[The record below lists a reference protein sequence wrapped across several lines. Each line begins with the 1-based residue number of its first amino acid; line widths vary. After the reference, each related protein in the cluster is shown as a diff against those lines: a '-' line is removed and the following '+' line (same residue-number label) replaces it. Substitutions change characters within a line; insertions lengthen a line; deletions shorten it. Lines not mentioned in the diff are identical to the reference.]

1 MLAKRSDHAPVGV
14 AYAYLQQRLAL
25 LVEQGDFRSGTFHKT
40 RKALSYGLHTQ
51 PKFDLLLDKPVWVNA
66 GLSDNEREIIQLA
79 DINAY
84 TAAQACTGGAC
95 PMEAYYLWSEI
106 SSCMAL
112 NWKTHRLPGGGFTVY
127 PRPASYPKGMQ

>member
-25 LVEQGDFRSGTFHKT
+25 LVEQGDFR
-40 RKALSYGLHTQ
+40 Y
-51 PKFDLLLDKPVWVNA
+51 KPVWVNA

-79 DINAY
+79 DIIAY
-84 TAAQACTGGAC
+84 TSAQACTGGAC
-95 PMEAYYLWSEI
+95 PMEAYYLWREI

-112 NWKTHRLPGGGFTVY
+112 NWKSHRLPGGGVTVY